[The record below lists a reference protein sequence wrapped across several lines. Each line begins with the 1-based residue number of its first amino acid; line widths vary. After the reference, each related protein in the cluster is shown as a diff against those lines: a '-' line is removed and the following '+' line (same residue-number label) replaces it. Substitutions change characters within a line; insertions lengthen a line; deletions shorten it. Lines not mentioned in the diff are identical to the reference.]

1 MSIAIALGVL
11 LVVLL
16 GFRLATALIVRRAES
31 AYPPAGQFVDV
42 DGWRQHVLV
51 EGEGPP
57 VVLIHGD
64 GGSIYDFTLSPLYPC
79 LTARYR
85 TFTVDRPG
93 FGYSRRPV
101 HGGGSP
107 LVQASLIHD
116 ALAALGVEKPVVVGH
131 ARGAAVALAY
141 ALAYPNDLAAI
152 VALAPAAYTHSEGTL
167 IARLATM
174 SALDR
179 LLVLTVYTPAAR
191 FNNYALVRPI
201 LDNAFAPDMPTPPD
215 YLRAYGAMWARP
227 HHIRATMRDRR
238 FSVVDLQG
246 DRYGEIE
253 VPVVIVQGE
262 ADRRVSPADAARL
275 HGDLA
280 RSELVLIPDTGHALM
295 FTQPDA
301 VLKAIERAWEMA
313 GENAAGV

>member
-227 HHIRATMRDRR
+227 HIRNDARPP

-246 DRYGEIE
+246 DRWRIE
-253 VPVVIVQGE
+253 VPVVIVQA
-262 ADRRVSPADAARL
+262 ADRRCPRRMPPAC
-275 HGDLA
+275 GLA
-280 RSELVLIPDTGHALM
+280 RSSWCSCDTGHALM

-301 VLKAIERAWEMA
+301 MLRSDRRAWEMA
-313 GENAAGV
+313 GRMQQGVRAAPS